1 MDMFLKD
8 PGAVLDYQVDW
19 AAAISGGQSVVDSS
33 WSVSPVESGGLQV
46 LDSSLGGA
54 VARVRLGGGIA
65 GHVYEVRNR
74 AGFSDQTVDE
84 RSLTLRVEDR

>member
-1 MDMFLKD
+1 MDLFLKD
-8 PGAVLDYQVDW
+8 PDAVLDYHVDW
-19 AAAISGGQSVVDSS
+19 AAAISGGQSVVDSG
-33 WSVSPVESGGLQV
+33 WSVFPVESGGVQV
-46 LDSSLGGA
+46 LDGSLVGA
-54 VARVRLGGGIA
+54 VARVRLGGGVA